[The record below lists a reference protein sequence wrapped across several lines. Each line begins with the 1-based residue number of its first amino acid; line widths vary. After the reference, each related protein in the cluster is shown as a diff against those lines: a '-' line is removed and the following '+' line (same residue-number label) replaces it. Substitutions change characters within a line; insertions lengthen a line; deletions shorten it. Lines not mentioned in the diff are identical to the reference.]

1 MAAGA
6 GWDGMLCEVGRA
18 EAWELDPRG
27 LGVDEST
34 CGEITW
40 DCFFEFMTIF
50 NLILIFFVG
59 NQYDEFCF

>member
-40 DCFFEFMTIF
+40 DCYFEFMILFKNIF
-50 NLILIFFVG
+50 LRKEICYQQNVS
-59 NQYDEFCF
+59 